1 MTEEQ
6 NLKQISKVMPDPCIE
21 VKICYYHIQD
31 FSDILPY
38 PCGLVKQCDL
48 ALKNL
53 AVWVGM
59 CPGPAGFSTNWTFA
73 AQVKTNKHNC
83 LFATSLNFE

>member
-1 MTEEQ
+1 MQSSSSIFKGWLFRYLFYKFKAELMTEEQ

-53 AVWVGM
+53 AV
-59 CPGPAGFSTNWTFA
+59 
-73 AQVKTNKHNC
+73 
-83 LFATSLNFE
+83 

>member
-53 AVWVGM
+53 AV
-59 CPGPAGFSTNWTFA
+59 
-73 AQVKTNKHNC
+73 
-83 LFATSLNFE
+83 